1 MKRILSLI
9 ALFFCIVSMT
19 FAGNENAAYTL
30 SPAND
35 KPVNMVDLW
44 PIVVTFT
51 DAKQVT
57 LLDDMGEHGKATLTD
72 PKGNEIYTMEAT
84 WVRNTWTAKDNTMT
98 FDFNMSIRQ
107 QFTEAGEYTLSISKG
122 SVILDGVPQDEMQIK
137 YNVILP
143 ERPAEG
149 PINLTFDNYV
159 DEENRLFF
167 TAPAEYEWY
176 GSQAFYGDYIMDAD
190 GNKAGMSTNIHK
202 VEGETNK
209 WYITMRFD
217 VEKNPKMTYTV
228 NVNDGLLTLYDVY
241 YVEHGTV
248 GKTLTFYGSK
258 EAAGVS
264 NISVD
269 AAQKTY
275 YTIGGVQVA
284 NPEPGNIYIEKVGG
298 KARKVLK

>member
-1 MKRILSLI
+1 MKRILSFMTL
-9 ALFFCIVSMT
+9 AFCIVSMT
-19 FAGNENAAYTL
+19 FAGNENVAFTV
-30 SPAND
+30 SPTND

-57 LLDDMGEHGKATLTD
+57 LLDEIGEHGKATLTD
-72 PKGNEIYTMEAT
+72 PKGNELAT
-84 WVRNTWTAKDNTMT
+84 LESGWMGSKWTAKDNTMT
-98 FDFNMSIRQ
+98 FNFGMSIRQ

-167 TAPAEYEWY
+167 TAPAEYEWH

-241 YVEHGTV
+241 YVEHSTV
-248 GKTLTFYGSK
+248 GKNLTFYGSK
-258 EAAGVS
+258 EAAGVN

-269 AAQKTY
+269 SAQKTY